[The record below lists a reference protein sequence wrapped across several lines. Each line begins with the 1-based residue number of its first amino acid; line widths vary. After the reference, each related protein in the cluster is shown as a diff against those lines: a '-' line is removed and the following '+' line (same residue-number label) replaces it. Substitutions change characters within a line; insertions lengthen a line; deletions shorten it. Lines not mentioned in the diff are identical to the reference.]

1 MQRGGKSMGN
11 EHNPEPPIN
20 PFYQRACFVTAAARV
35 DRMPPDHGR
44 EVAFAGRSNAG
55 KSSAIN
61 TICHRRQL
69 ARTSKTP
76 GRTQQVVFF
85 ALDET
90 RRLVDLPGY
99 GYAKVSEAVKL
110 QWQRLL
116 ASYLQQRQSLAG
128 LVVVMDIRHPLT
140 AFDLQMIEWARR
152 AGLELLLL
160 LTKSDK
166 LKRGATH
173 AERSRVAKA
182 VAADEKYVQ
191 VELFSA
197 QTHLGVEPVHRI
209 LNRWL
214 DVGGW

>member
-1 MQRGGKSMGN
+1 MGN
-11 EHNPEPPIN
+11 GHNPELPVD
-20 PFYQRACFVTAAARV
+20 PFYQRARFVTAAAEV
-35 DRMPPDHGR
+35 DRMPPDQGR
-44 EVAFAGRSNAG
+44 EVAFAGRSNGG

-61 TICHRRQL
+61 TICHQRQL

-99 GYAKVSEAVKL
+99 GYAKVSEAMKL
-110 QWQRLL
+110 QWQRLM
-116 ASYLQQRQSLAG
+116 ASYLQQRRSLAG

-152 AGLELLLL
+152 AELELLLL

-166 LKRGATH
+166 LKRSAAR
-173 AERSRVAKA
+173 AERERVAKA
-182 VAADEKYVQ
+182 VTADGRRIQ
-191 VELFSA
+191 VERFSA
-197 QTHLGVEPVHRI
+197 QTRTGIEPIHSVLDRWLGV
-209 LNRWL
+209 
-214 DVGGW
+214 GG